1 MISKVDGLPKEV
13 KPAKVAKAAVVGAGT
28 MGGGIAMCFAEA
40 GIDVTLIEMS
50 KENLGETHRAP
61 ACARGGG
68 GGGGGGATRANELL
82 RQPDC
87 AHALKPLLI
96 SLPRLFPTPTSFGC
110 RPFPP
115 FPIPTAA
122 VLASRRMQSVACV

>member
-61 ACARGGG
+61 ACAR
-68 GGGGGGATRANELL
+68 
-82 RQPDC
+82 
-87 AHALKPLLI
+87 AHALARA
-96 SLPRLFPTPTSFGC
+96 SARAAAATSSGT
-110 RPFPP
+110 R
-115 FPIPTAA
+115 IT
-122 VLASRRMQSVACV
+122 